1 MNAIVEEQERW
12 NLAPA
17 PSHDIC
23 QLHGEQSKLD
33 VIQFESAKWS
43 KRTNM
48 HVSTLMG
55 KLEKELER
63 LRRKKAGLENNF
75 KHQQVRLETIRK
87 QV

>member
-1 MNAIVEEQERW
+1 MTFAG
-12 NLAPA
+12 
-17 PSHDIC
+17 
-23 QLHGEQSKLD
+23 QLHGDQSKLD